1 MSSFYQTVIGI
12 ISKPSEYRQDEE
24 VQLILGW
31 FIDLFRKMRLLF
43 ELLAIFYNKLII
55 FSGKNKNE
63 DFLFKSD
70 FPTKKYQ

>member
-31 FIDLFRKMRLLF
+31 FIDLFRKKSAVF
-43 ELLAIFYNKLII
+43 GDIK
-55 FSGKNKNE
+55 SGN
-63 DFLFKSD
+63 
-70 FPTKKYQ
+70 YI